1 MKNVLWKIGI
11 CLLLGF
17 LTQGCGDPL
26 KILQAID
33 EFEMKS
39 DTIGE
44 RVGQG
49 LVQGLDSANVDSL
62 VARLTNIAGTELRE
76 SIDSITLDTL
86 TAKAKVAIDE
96 LSTLVE
102 QRLKTLLS
110 DTAALA
116 AIDAKINEVVAGLEQ
131 DFQGIL
137 TDVVPNLLRPENQ
150 QVIFAFRDSLLGP
163 EFKAL
168 VDSNLVGSVE
178 TLLASPQFDSLLN
191 KVAKLI
197 DNSTERVDGTAIKI
211 KKTALAIGGTILLIL
226 LAAFGILLYYFRQKS
241 RRNTAQ
247 EELVVKLTRAI
258 DGIPSK
264 EAYDHVTSKL
274 DAEINQEGNKHQ
286 REILDEILEKYQ
298 HRYPEK
304 KKYQAFH
311 QRMLK
316 QLRQIDKNGELA
328 DQLIANSEDDGLRE
342 YITQEL
348 KT

>member
-137 TDVVPNLLRPENQ
+137 TDVVDEDDPTKTTKVIKEEKLTFAVPLLSLVPINSMGINNVKVDFEMEITSANVWESTPSNSSDNMITRK
-150 QVIFAFRDSLLGP
+150 QV
-163 EFKAL
+163 AL
-168 VDSNLVGSVE
+168 KG
-178 TLLASPQFDSLLN
+178 
-191 KVAKLI
+191 
-197 DNSTERVDGTAIKI
+197 KI
-211 KKTALAIGGTILLIL
+211 KSDNKSDSYKSTMSSKMTVNIDAGPLPLPLGVLSIME
-226 LAAFGILLYYFRQKS
+226 LYSKS
-241 RRNTAQ
+241 IQ
-247 EELVVKLTRAI
+247 PLPIK
-258 DGIPSK
+258 
-264 EAYDHVTSKL
+264 
-274 DAEINQEGNKHQ
+274 NQ
-286 REILDEILEKYQ
+286 DEDD
-298 HRYPEK
+298 K
-304 KKYQAFH
+304 KK
-311 QRMLK
+311 
-316 QLRQIDKNGELA
+316 KN
-328 DQLIANSEDDGLRE
+328 
-342 YITQEL
+342 
-348 KT
+348 